1 MIDAARGGGVGQCE
15 ASVSVSSSETVGF
28 YSDAH
33 VYDIL
38 HGPGTLEDVTMLERV
53 ERIAAQAALRGT
65 RLRALRKG
73 RTWLEPACGSGRYLL
88 AAAKRGRTVIGFDL
102 EPAMVDYCKGRA
114 AKLQPAT
121 RKRCTFGV
129 ADMTDFASMI
139 PTGGVDFAFN
149 LINTIRHL
157 PTDAAMIE
165 HLAQVRRALRAGGVY
180 VVGISL
186 SAYGLETATE
196 DVWSGSRGSTTV
208 TQVVQYEPPLGAR
221 GGSRVERVFS
231 VVTVK
236 SKRGERQFSSTYGL
250 RTYSRAQWERVIER
264 AGMRV
269 ARVVDGDGHDHE
281 PGVLGYAIWVLTAK

>member
-1 MIDAARGGGVGQCE
+1 MR
-15 ASVSVSSSETVGF
+15 VSSSETVGF
-28 YSDAH
+28 YSDAR

-38 HGPGTLEDVTMLERV
+38 HGPGTLDDLKMLERV
-53 ERIAAQAALRGT
+53 ERIAARASGGSSGPAAML
-65 RLRALRKG
+65 KQQ

-88 AAAKRGRTVIGFDL
+88 AASKRGRKVIGFDL
-102 EPAMVDYCKGRA
+102 EPGMIDYCNACA
-114 AKLQPAT
+114 AKLDAAA
-121 RKRCTFGV
+121 RKRCTFAV
-129 ADMTDFASMI
+129 ADMTDFAAIASAG
-139 PTGGVDFAFN
+139 TVDFAFN

-157 PTDAAMIE
+157 PTDAAMIA
-165 HLAQVRRALRAGGVY
+165 HLKQVRATLCRGGVY

-196 DVWSGSRGSTTV
+196 DVWSGKRGTTTV
-208 TQVVQYEPPLGAR
+208 TQVVQYEPPVGAR

-236 SKRGERQFSSTYGL
+236 SPKGEQQMSSTYGL

-269 ARVVDGDGHDHE
+269 LCTVDGDGHDHE
-281 PGVLGYAIWVLTAK
+281 PGALGYAIWVLTAK